1 MAQQH
6 FVWQETEREVPAISN
21 ENEQQE
27 VSSMKIRDEVAKS
40 AEMCVI
46 GAMLIDEKALANV
59 IQTLKPEHFYFD
71 ELKAMYQAI
80 LELSSEGKSIDFVS
94 VLKKLVAD
102 SFYDEKQA
110 KQMLF
115 ECADLVPSVSQVESY
130 AKTVVDSFKAR
141 KLQEIGARLAF
152 DGVFAENVNEVAGE
166 VMSELYEVVSEQ
178 QKKRLKT
185 VGDIGIQ
192 VFECYSK
199 DEQDLENRSHTGFSR
214 LDEILKGMSAGNL
227 IILAAR
233 PKLGKTAFAL
243 SIAENVAKS
252 GKAVAFYSLEMG
264 SSEIYERLLSKRAK
278 IPMNTLIDRCF
289 RDKRRPQKV
298 RAEEINKIAEAIDEI
313 CALPIRINDNPG
325 CTVNDIRLESR
336 CVAAQANLCTKSCQE
351 RNLDSRDGEPPL
363 GLIVIDYLQLMRSS
377 KKFESRNLEV
387 GAICRELKCLASEL
401 CVPILCLSQLNRTS
415 DESTRPSP
423 SELRDSGS
431 IEQDAN
437 KVILMWCIEKN
448 LNERGFVESKTIGV
462 DVALNRRGT
471 TGVTLFNSN
480 GNYMQFTE
488 LDRKYEESK
497 PKKIWR

>member
-1 MAQQH
+1 
-6 FVWQETEREVPAISN
+6 
-21 ENEQQE
+21 
-27 VSSMKIRDEVAKS
+27 MKIQDEVAKS

-71 ELKAMYQAI
+71 ELKATYQAI

-94 VLKKLVAD
+94 VLKKLVAKGI
-102 SFYDEKQA
+102 YDEKQA

-115 ECADLVPSVSQVESY
+115 ECANVVPSNSQAEAY
-130 AKTVVDSFKAR
+130 AKTVSDSFKAR
-141 KLQEIGARLAF
+141 KLREIGTRLAF
-152 DGVFAENVNEVAGE
+152 DGVFAENVNDVADE

-178 QKKRLKT
+178 HKKSLKT
-185 VGDIGIQ
+185 VGDIGTQ
-192 VFECYSK
+192 FFEAYSSNG
-199 DEQDLENRSHTGFSR
+199 QDLENRSYTGFSR
-214 LDEILKGMSAGNL
+214 LDEILKGMSSGNL
-227 IILAAR
+227 VILAAR
-233 PKLGKTAFAL
+233 PKVGKTAFAL

-252 GKAVAFYSLEMG
+252 GKTVALYSLEME

-278 IPMNTLIDRCF
+278 IPMNTLIDRRF
-289 RDKRRPQKV
+289 KDKKRPQKI
-298 RAEEINKIAEAIDEI
+298 RDEEINKIAESIDEI
-313 CALPIRINDNPG
+313 YSLPIKINDNPA
-325 CTVNDIRLESR
+325 CMVNDIRLESR
-336 CVAAQANLCTKSCQE
+336 LVK
-351 RNLDSRDGEPPL
+351 GL
-363 GLIVIDYLQLMRSS
+363 GLIVIDYLQLMRSA
-377 KKFESRNLEV
+377 KRFENRNLEV

-401 CVPILCLSQLNRTS
+401 GVPILCLSQLNRSS

-448 LNERGFVESKTIGV
+448 LNERGFVERKTIGA

-471 TGVTLFNSN
+471 TGVTLFNFN

>member
-1 MAQQH
+1 
-6 FVWQETEREVPAISN
+6 
-21 ENEQQE
+21 
-27 VSSMKIRDEVAKS
+27 
-40 AEMCVI
+40 MCVI

-71 ELKAMYQAI
+71 ELKATYQAI

-94 VLKKLVAD
+94 VLKKLVAKGI
-102 SFYDEKQA
+102 YDEKQA
-110 KQMLF
+110 KQMLL
-115 ECADLVPSVSQVESY
+115 ECANLVPSISQAEAY
-130 AKTVVDSFKAR
+130 AKTVSDSFKAR
-141 KLQEIGARLAF
+141 KLREIGTRLAF
-152 DGVFAENVNEVAGE
+152 DGVFAENVNDVADE

-178 QKKRLKT
+178 HKKSLKT
-185 VGDIGIQ
+185 VGDIGTQ
-192 VFECYSK
+192 VFEAYSSNG
-199 DEQDLENRSHTGFSR
+199 QDLENRSYTGFSR

-252 GKAVAFYSLEMG
+252 GKTVAFYSLEMEN
-264 SSEIYERLLSKRAK
+264 SEIYERLLSKRAQ
-278 IPMNTLIDRCF
+278 IPMNTLIERVARAGNSRSEKDKETGF
-289 RDKRRPQKV
+289 SARDLEFLKKK
-298 RAEEINKIAEAIDEI
+298 INELS
-313 CALPIRINDNPG
+313 ALPIKINDNSA
-325 CTVNDIRLESR
+325 CAVNDIRLESQL
-336 CVAAQANLCTKSCQE
+336 VKN
-351 RNLDSRDGEPPL
+351 L
-363 GLIVIDYLQLMRSS
+363 GLIAIDYLQLMRSS

-401 CVPILCLSQLNRTS
+401 GVPILCLSQLNRTS
-415 DESTRPSP
+415 DESVRPSP
-423 SELRDSGS
+423 SELQDSGS

-448 LNERGFVESKTIGV
+448 LNERGFVESKTIGI

-471 TGVTLFNSN
+471 TGVTIFNFN